1 MIKFT
6 SIFLLI
12 ELLFPSVVLWTT
24 TTTTTTTAFHS
35 TTTFVVDNR
44 EQRQWKR
51 KQYHSRLLLSSSTL
65 LLDQDQESTVVSIE
79 KETEQDH
86 TDANQNNIDE
96 IDRIMS
102 KYNMPWKSST
112 TTTTVQ
118 QPYYMPFFEWQLQY
132 MKNHLTN
139 LQLAPTTDRRQT
151 KDMTY
156 IENTLKKQRMIT
168 LCFTSDEYRLIRMT
182 LLDGGNKTQV
192 FTSLWYPQPS
202 VDLPL
207 LGIDLLQFTNHKQQ
221 RYLTVVDFQPIPST
235 EKESSIAD
243 YHGLTPRQNT
253 YYEQLLKPIRDQYPS
268 LQHQMSNRFYD
279 ESDGFFSSQML
290 MGKETIDIK
299 NQNEKEE
306 FSNSSCF
313 VWKDLF
319 PAFQQYVRTHVKLVK
334 QSMTSSSS
342 DDSNNEELLR
352 LRRRTV
358 LQGHKR
364 YDDYSS
370 VRDPAHGLLTGSFGK
385 EYADDFVY
393 DVLFPLSDR
402 NHSS

>member
-1 MIKFT
+1 MMKVYIPI
-6 SIFLLI
+6 SIDGI
-12 ELLFPSVVLWTT
+12 TLFISRQQ
-24 TTTTTTTAFHS
+24 HS
-35 TTTFVVDNR
+35 NLQPPHSTTTTFVVNNR

-51 KQYHSRLLLSSSTL
+51 KQYHSHLLLSSSASFRSRPGIYCCVNRRRKT
-65 LLDQDQESTVVSIE
+65 IAMI
-79 KETEQDH
+79 K
-86 TDANQNNIDE
+86 NNIDE

-102 KYNMPWKSST
+102 KYNMPWTSST
-112 TTTTVQ
+112 ATTHTQ

-132 MKNHLTN
+132 MKNHLSN
-139 LQLAPTTDRRQT
+139 LQLVPTTDRRQT

-156 IENTLKKQRMIT
+156 VENTLKKQRMIT

-192 FTSLWYPQPS
+192 FTSLWYPQLS
-202 VDLPL
+202 VTDVFPL

-221 RYLTVVDFQPIPST
+221 RYLTVVDFQPIPSL

-243 YHGLTPRQNT
+243 DHDLYLDKTH

-299 NQNEKEE
+299 KQEEEEKE
-306 FSNSSCF
+306 FSNSSSF

-319 PAFQQYVRTHVKLVK
+319 PAFQQYVQTHVKLVK
-334 QSMTSSSS
+334 QS
-342 DDSNNEELLR
+342 
-352 LRRRTV
+352 
-358 LQGHKR
+358 
-364 YDDYSS
+364 
-370 VRDPAHGLLTGSFGK
+370 
-385 EYADDFVY
+385 
-393 DVLFPLSDR
+393 
-402 NHSS
+402 